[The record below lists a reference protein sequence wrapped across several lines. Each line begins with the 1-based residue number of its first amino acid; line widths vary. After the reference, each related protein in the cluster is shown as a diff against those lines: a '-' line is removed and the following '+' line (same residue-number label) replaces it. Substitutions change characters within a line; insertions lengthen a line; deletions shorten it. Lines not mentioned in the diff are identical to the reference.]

1 MIFSLSARNITRNK
15 RNSFVMIFLIG
26 VITCLFFIGNSVMQR
41 SDRGLRETYVENLT
55 GDIVIEKITDV
66 TMNLFGANT
75 PVIEDYFTIPV
86 LPAYDAL
93 LGEVRAVPGVRLV
106 TSQISG
112 QAIVDCNGYRGGA
125 LLCGID
131 PETYFALFP
140 GIVIE
145 EGQRIQSGEYGAMI
159 TSARAE
165 WIEKETG
172 VRPAPGDTLVFTTGG
187 TVGFK
192 IREVPLA
199 GIFSYR
205 SSGQFMEQ
213 IILLDPQTTRALSS
227 IQVASADVEISE
239 DTALLLDKDMGDIF
253 GEDEG
258 DGADNE
264 DSADSAA
271 PEKGFSI
278 EDLKSLLTDSADGD
292 SHGAAE
298 VQGGDW
304 NFIII
309 RIDEGAPA
317 SRILSDLNSRLL
329 PYGAQA
335 VGWRTAA
342 GVSALL
348 VLLIQSLFNAGIVLV
363 SIAGIITIINL
374 LLISVFRRTREIGTL
389 RAIGASDGYIRTLIL
404 WENLLLSLAA
414 GLLGVVAGGLLMY
427 VINEM
432 RIHIANDLLASLF
445 GGRVLTMEFLPG
457 VAATAFII
465 AVLVG
470 VLASLY
476 PVQKAVKIEPIVA
489 VRRG

>member
-1 MIFSLSARNITRNK
+1 MIFSLAVRNITRNK
-15 RNSFVMIFLIG
+15 RNSFVMILLIG
-26 VITCLFFIGNSVMQR
+26 VITCLFFIGNSVMQS

-75 PVIEDYFTIPV
+75 PVIEEYFTIPV
-86 LPAYDAL
+86 LPAHDAL
-93 LGEVRAVPGVRLV
+93 LGEVRAVPGVELV
-106 TSQISG
+106 TSQVSG
-112 QAIVDCNGYRGGA
+112 QAVVDCGAYRGA
-125 LLCGID
+125 AFLCGIE
-131 PETYFALFP
+131 PETYFSLFP
-140 GIVIE
+140 GIIIE
-145 EGQRIQSGEYGAMI
+145 EGRQIRSGEYGAMI
-159 TSARAE
+159 TSERAD

-172 VRPAPGDTLVFTTGG
+172 LRPVPGTPLVFTTGG

-192 IREVPLA
+192 IREVPLT
-199 GIFSYR
+199 GIFSYK

-213 IILLDPQTTRALSS
+213 IILLDPQTVRSLSS
-227 IQVASADVEISE
+227 IQVASAGVEIPE
-239 DTALLLDKDMGDIF
+239 DTAALLDQDFDDIF
-253 GEDEG
+253 GETGEEA
-258 DGADNE
+258 ADAG
-264 DSADSAA
+264 SGTS
-271 PEKGFSI
+271 EKGFSVD
-278 EDLKSLLTDSADGD
+278 DLKKLLGSGKDSPAP
-292 SHGAAE
+292 AE
-298 VQGGDW
+298 IQGGDW

-309 RIDEGAPA
+309 RIAEGASA
-317 SRILSDLNSRLL
+317 SRVLDALNSRLL

-374 LLISVFRRTREIGTL
+374 LLIAVFRRTREIGTM
-389 RAIGASDGYIRTLIL
+389 RAIGVSDGYIRMLIL
-404 WENLLLSLAA
+404 GENLALSFAA
-414 GLLGVVAGGLLMY
+414 GLLGVVAGGILMY
-427 VINEM
+427 VINRM
-432 RIHIANDLLASLF
+432 RITIANDLLASLF

-457 VAATAFII
+457 VAFVAFIV

-476 PVQKAVKIEPIVA
+476 PVQTAVKIEPIVA